1 MARQSVKMNLM
12 LLNGSIFLKLV
23 IQTQL
28 FGKNEK
34 NRKLAIDLMSAAAG
48 MGGDYA
54 KQQLDEMYKQ
64 TTGMD
69 VPADRSWA
77 NEEN

>member
-1 MARQSVKMNLM
+1 
-12 LLNGSIFLKLV
+12 
-23 IQTQL
+23 
-28 FGKNEK
+28 
-34 NRKLAIDLMSAAAG
+34 MSAAAG

-77 NEEN
+77 NEEIGIQALQKARRLFKWQRLI